1 MTVRTR
7 FAPSPT
13 GYLHIGGV
21 RTALFCWLFAR
32 HHGGQFILRI
42 DDTDQERNV
51 EEALR
56 PILRGLHWMGID
68 WDEGPELGGPHA
80 PYYQSQRLHLYQAA
94 AETLLARG
102 LAYHDYATTEE
113 IQTERDAAIA
123 QKQPFVYSRRWM
135 AETPGQRAAMEAA
148 GRRAVVRLKMPR
160 EGALVIDDLI
170 RGQVEFQWAREQDH
184 VIQRTDGSCLYH
196 LANVV
201 DDQDFQI
208 SHVIRAEEH
217 LSNTPRQIFIAQGLG
232 YPLPQY
238 AHLPYVAEPGSRN
251 KLSKRKLDKYLKNR
265 DFADLMNR
273 GRTIAQ
279 ALGMSPDLD
288 SFNPVIVDFYEQIGF
303 LPDAILNYLAL
314 LGWSLDDKREEFSR
328 DEMIENFTLERV
340 NKAPASFDPTKL
352 SAFQDRYMQ
361 RLPLDEKLRMTLPY
375 LERAGLVAAA
385 TPEIRA
391 EVGRLLQAADDRIKM
406 AGDVL
411 NYAEFF
417 VADDQFPYDEK
428 AAAKWLRKPQIAEL
442 LTGLRAR
449 LTVAGAFEPA
459 ALETLVYE
467 FAESSGVKVG
477 EIVHPLRVVL
487 TGKLVGF
494 GLFDTLAILGKDR
507 CLARI
512 DRALGFLKAQDE
524 LPQK

>member
-1 MTVRTR
+1 
-7 FAPSPT
+7 
-13 GYLHIGGV
+13 
-21 RTALFCWLFAR
+21 
-32 HHGGQFILRI
+32 
-42 DDTDQERNV
+42 
-51 EEALR
+51 
-56 PILRGLHWMGID
+56 
-68 WDEGPELGGPHA
+68 
-80 PYYQSQRLHLYQAA
+80 
-94 AETLLARG
+94 
-102 LAYHDYATTEE
+102 
-113 IQTERDAAIA
+113 
-123 QKQPFVYSRRWM
+123 
-135 AETPGQRAAMEAA
+135 
-148 GRRAVVRLKMPR
+148 
-160 EGALVIDDLI
+160 
-170 RGQVEFQWAREQDH
+170 
-184 VIQRTDGSCLYH
+184 
-196 LANVV
+196 VV